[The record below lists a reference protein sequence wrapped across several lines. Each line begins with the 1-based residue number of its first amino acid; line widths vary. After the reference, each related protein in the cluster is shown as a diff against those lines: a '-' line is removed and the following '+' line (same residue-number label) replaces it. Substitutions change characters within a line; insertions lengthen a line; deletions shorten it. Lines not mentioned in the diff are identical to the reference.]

1 MKVYNWFY
9 SYGRRSRRD
18 RNSRQRRLR
27 IEQFESRFMLHGG
40 VDHGSGH
47 LDLAAILSS
56 QGGDGF
62 DGVVVSGTTAGDNS
76 GHSVHSAGDFNGDGF
91 EDLVVGAPAVGSSAG
106 AVYVLFGSNT
116 PFSAD
121 VRLSSLNG
129 SNGIQ
134 MLGSAGERAGT
145 SVSSAGDV
153 NHDGFSDIVIG
164 APSADPASRIDAGSV
179 YVVFGRS
186 SGFSSTLALSSL
198 NGTNGFRLN
207 GVAVN
212 DAAGASV
219 AGTGDVNYDGFADI
233 IVGAAGA
240 DPNSKSGAGSAY
252 VVLGKS
258 SFASVV
264 ELSNLSGANGFRLDG
279 SAAGDEFGFSVAS
292 AGDINRDGYSELL
305 IGAPGA
311 SPNSLPQSGSTYLV
325 FGAANFSASTN
336 VSSLT
341 GTNGFRLDGE
351 NASARSGY
359 SVSGNGD
366 VNADGFDDILIGS
379 PRAKVH
385 GVSIGAAYAFY
396 GKATGYTS
404 VVALESLDG
413 TTGFKLSGDYESDPL
428 LNSFIVNTTGATA
441 HQIAGQNTPLVTN
454 SIVNFTSVIPDDT
467 SVYVTSS
474 GIPALVLGPW
484 AGNPS
489 TVSDQ
494 SRTHKI
500 PRLPTV
506 NNGTKT
512 TTTLGSTGVW
522 IDGVA
527 IYNWSDG
534 QSFNNARV
542 WNQNAI
548 YFEGSGLDG
557 NGGHPPRTGEYHT
570 HAAPTGLMTRVG
582 DNGSG
587 HSPILGW
594 SYDGYP
600 IYGPYGFTNR
610 DGTGAIE
617 RKESSWKT
625 RNITTRTTYAN
636 GTSVA
641 AGPTV
646 ATTPLGA
653 YVEDYEFVQGL
664 GDLDK
669 YNGIF
674 SVTPEYPDGI
684 YHYVVSID
692 SVGKDAFP
700 YVIGLEYYG
709 NVESANLIAAGSSSP
724 GGSTLN
730 VGTPNA
736 AAISVALGGDY
747 SHDGID
753 DILVGDP
760 DAYVSGKGVAGV
772 VSIVYGKTIQN
783 AELHLTTLDGSNGRD
798 LYGAKAQDQTGL
810 SVAFADFNGDGLNGV
825 IVGAPGGTAS
835 PGETFVVFGQEAVGL
850 TIHETNGGTVVS
862 ENGSSD
868 SFTVVLNEQPTRTV
882 TVTISSSNSSEVIV
896 DLSSLTFTTSNWY
909 VPQTVRV
916 TGISDRT
923 TDGSRNAVISLTTD
937 GSDANYAA
945 LRTRLVQV
953 TNIDTTFFANT
964 SVVLTSDSISGSHIV
979 SASSSQTSIVFY
991 ATQSTKVTVT
1001 PASELFTPRLVD
1013 ENLRTIGGTDG
1024 NVYTAEVSSGRLYSV
1039 VFEASSIQQTYS
1051 IQSSAGDAALSTNV
1065 QTNFIERTDTNGDG
1079 LTSPIDVLL
1088 VINQLR
1094 RIDLGTSATPA
1105 SERFFWDVTWDGV
1118 IAPIDV
1124 LVVINFL
1131 RRQTVAEGEGA
1142 IENLLV
1148 DSAPIIEKRAEDD
1161 LIISDSGD
1169 SSFSHLGSSSQ
1180 LLRDADANSADN
1192 VFASNNFVAELIS
1205 EDSRDR
1211 ERSGGV
1217 PNSPFMTYLDTSR

>member
-1 MKVYNWFY
+1 
-9 SYGRRSRRD
+9 
-18 RNSRQRRLR
+18 
-27 IEQFESRFMLHGG
+27 MLHGG
-40 VDHGSGH
+40 ADHGATGH
-47 LDLAAILSS
+47 QDLAALLSS

-62 DGVVVSGTTAGDNS
+62 DGVVVSGITAGDDL
-76 GHSVHSAGDFNGDGF
+76 GRTVHSAGDFNGDGF
-91 EDLVVGAPAVGSSAG
+91 EDLLVGAPAVGSSAG
-106 AVYVLFGSNT
+106 AAYVLFGSNI

-121 VRLSSLNG
+121 ISLSSLNG
-129 SNGIQ
+129 FNGIQ
-134 MLGSAGERAGT
+134 MFGSAGERAGT

-164 APSADPASRIDAGSV
+164 APSADPANRTDAGSV

-198 NGTNGFRLN
+198 DGTSGFRLN
-207 GVAVN
+207 GVAAN
-212 DAAGASV
+212 DAAGVSV
-219 AGTGDVNYDGFADI
+219 AGAGDVNHDGFTDI
-233 IVGAAGA
+233 FVGATGA
-240 DPNSKSGAGSAY
+240 DPNNRSGAGSAY

-258 SFASVV
+258 IFASVV
-264 ELSNLSGANGFRLDG
+264 ELSSLSGANGFRLDG
-279 SAAGDEFGFSVAS
+279 ATAGDEFGFSVAS
-292 AGDINRDGYSELL
+292 AGDINKDSYPELL

-311 SPNSLPQSGSTYLV
+311 SPHSLSQAGSTYLV
-325 FGAANFSASTN
+325 FGAASFSASTD
-336 VSSLT
+336 VSTLA
-341 GTNGFRLDGE
+341 GTDGFRLDGE
-351 NASARSGY
+351 NDNARAGY
-359 SVSGNGD
+359 SVSGDGD
-366 VNADGFDDILIGS
+366 VNADGFADILIGS

-385 GVSIGAAYAFY
+385 GVSIGAAYIFY

-404 VVALESLDG
+404 IVALSSLDG
-413 TTGFKLSGDYESDPL
+413 TAGFKLSGDYESDPL

-441 HQIAGQNTPLVTN
+441 HQVTGQNTSLVTN
-454 SIVNFTSVIPDDT
+454 SVVNFTAVIPDDT

-474 GIPALVLGPW
+474 GIPALILGPW
-484 AGNPS
+484 IGNPG
-489 TVSDQ
+489 TVSAQ
-494 SRTHKI
+494 NRTHKI
-500 PRLPTV
+500 PRSPTV
-506 NNGTKT
+506 NSGTKT
-512 TTTLGSTGVW
+512 STTLGSTGVW

-534 QSFNNARV
+534 QSFNNTRI

-548 YFEGSGLDG
+548 YFEGQGLDA
-557 NGGHPPRTGEYHT
+557 NGGHPPPTGEYHT
-570 HAAPTGLMTRVG
+570 HAAPSGLMTKVN

-600 IYGPYGFTNR
+600 IYGPYGFSNR

-641 AGPTV
+641 AGPDV

-653 YVEDYEFVQGL
+653 YVEDYEFVHGL

-684 YHYVVSID
+684 YHYVVSLD
-692 SVGKDAFP
+692 SAGKGAFP

-709 NVESANLIAAGSSSP
+709 NVETANLMT
-724 GGSTLN
+724 GGGGTGGGGPPSGGTLN

-760 DAYVSGKGVAGV
+760 DAYVPGKGVAGV
-772 VSIVYGKTIQN
+772 VSVVYGNTIQN
-783 AELHLTTLDGSNGRD
+783 TELHLSTLNGINGRD
-798 LYGAKAQDQTGL
+798 MNGAKAQDKTGL
-810 SVAFADFNGDGLNGV
+810 SVAFADFNGDGLNSV
-825 IVGAPGGTAS
+825 IVGAPGNATS
-835 PGETFVVFGQEAVGL
+835 PGETFVVFGEEAAGL
-850 TIHETNGGTVVS
+850 TIHETYGGTVVS

-868 SFTVVLNEQPTRTV
+868 SFTVVLNEQPTHTV
-882 TVTISSSNSSEVIV
+882 TVTISSSSTSEVIV
-896 DLSSLTFTTSNWY
+896 DMSSLAFTTTHWNI
-909 VPQTVRV
+909 PQTVWV
-916 TGISDRT
+916 TGISDRLA
-923 TDGSRNAVISLTTD
+923 DGSKKVAISLSISS
-937 GSDANYAA
+937 SDTSYAA
-945 LRTRLVQV
+945 LGTRQIQV
-953 TNIDTTFFANT
+953 TNIDTTSFASN
-964 SVVLTSDSISGSHIV
+964 SVVLALDSISGLQLV
-979 SASSSQTSIVFY
+979 PANTSQTTFVFY

-1001 PASELFTPRLVD
+1001 PLSARFIPRLVD
-1013 ENLRTIGGTDG
+1013 ENLRTVGEMVG

-1039 VFEASSIQQTYS
+1039 VFEPSSVQQTYS

-1065 QTNFIERTDTNGDG
+1065 RTNFIERTDTNGDG

-1131 RRQTVAEGEGA
+1131 RRQSIAEGEDA
-1142 IENLLV
+1142 IENLSV
-1148 DSAPIIEKRAEDD
+1148 NSQTPEWDGPIKAQGKTRRVLRA
-1161 LIISDSGD
+1161 
-1169 SSFSHLGSSSQ
+1169 SSPPWETKHS
-1180 LLRDADANSADN
+1180 
-1192 VFASNNFVAELIS
+1192 
-1205 EDSRDR
+1205 
-1211 ERSGGV
+1211 
-1217 PNSPFMTYLDTSR
+1217 